1 MNPIIDWIYKY
12 VNPSHTCSILCD
24 EDGITCNDVKLGMR
38 IAPDE
43 NPQLGN
49 ETNEGF
55 NDLQIFGI
63 IITVLIS
70 ILGILVLVGF
80 LWKQRFFRVYT

>member
-1 MNPIIDWIYKY
+1 MSSIIDWIYKY
-12 VNPSHTCSILCD
+12 VNPSHTCSVLCD
-24 EDGITCNDVKLGMR
+24 ENGLTCTDVVLGIRT
-38 IAPDE
+38 APGE
-43 NPQLGN
+43 NPQLDN

-70 ILGILVLVGF
+70 ILGILVLVAF